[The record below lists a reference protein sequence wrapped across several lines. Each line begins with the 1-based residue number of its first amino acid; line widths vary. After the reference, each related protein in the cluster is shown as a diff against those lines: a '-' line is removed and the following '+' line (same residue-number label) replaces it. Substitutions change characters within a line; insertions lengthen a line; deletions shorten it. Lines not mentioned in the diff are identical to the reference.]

1 MEDDGTNSFL
11 AFLTAA
17 QEDKNAPKA
26 VEKFND
32 DANLLAQLT
41 NDRGEP
47 KVPPPKSLPRAA
59 PPAPGLIAARPV
71 RRSPKSAH
79 SWQPDQDEV
88 LRKAVAENGGKNWK
102 SIASSVPCTSPT
114 VAYAAAAAEKRERSN
129 FWGGAGS
136 GSGRYDKTR
145 P

>member
-71 RRSPKSAH
+71 RRS
-79 SWQPDQDEV
+79 
-88 LRKAVAENGGKNWK
+88 
-102 SIASSVPCTSPT
+102 
-114 VAYAAAAAEKRERSN
+114 
-129 FWGGAGS
+129 
-136 GSGRYDKTR
+136 TR
-145 P
+145 PGTPWRP

>member
-47 KVPPPKSLPRAA
+47 NVPPPLHFVTSHL
-59 PPAPGLIAARPV
+59 
-71 RRSPKSAH
+71 RR
-79 SWQPDQDEV
+79 V
-88 LRKAVAENGGKNWK
+88 LRSEARRINVVP
-102 SIASSVPCTSPT
+102 IA
-114 VAYAAAAAEKRERSN
+114 
-129 FWGGAGS
+129 
-136 GSGRYDKTR
+136 GRDRHRR
-145 P
+145 PS